1 MEPKRRI
8 EKKSSRTAAY
18 TCMCRAS
25 SYLEKNAHFKSGDYI
40 AVKLLPKCIKILLKS
55 NILNLKGRLS
65 PKGIYPYVIARTKY
79 IDHLFTKA
87 IRNGFEQVLILGAG
101 FDSRA
106 IRLLG
111 FNDHIN
117 VYEIDTDFM
126 IKAKLKQYKKR
137 KISQPENNIFIPIDF
152 NKEVLSTKLNENGF
166 KGNKKTL
173 FILEGLIMYLSKEEV
188 KEILKLIYDY
198 SSSGSLVVFDYVYA
212 SVLRREKKYYGE
224 KAIYRRVKKDKEQWI
239 FGIEEG
245 KIGDFLQDHKLS
257 LVEHLDSI
265 ALEKKY
271 FIDESG
277 TIKTKINGTHCLVLA
292 KKNNN

>member
-25 SYLEKNAHFKSGDYI
+25 SYLEKDSQFKSGDYI
-40 AVKLLPKCIKILLKS
+40 AVKLLPKFIKILLKS
-55 NILNLKGRLS
+55 NILKLKGRIS
-65 PKGIYPYVIARTKY
+65 PQGIYPYVIARTKY

-87 IRNGFEQVLILGAG
+87 IKNGFEQVLILGSG

-106 IRLLG
+106 IRLLRS
-111 FNDHIN
+111 NDLVN
-117 VYEIDTDFM
+117 VYEIDTYNLM
-126 IKAKLKQYKKR
+126 KAKLKQYKKR
-137 KISQPENNIFIPIDF
+137 NISQPENNIFIPIDF

-173 FILEGLIMYLSKEEV
+173 FILEGLIMYLNKEEV
-188 KEILKLIYDY
+188 KEIFKLIYDY

-212 SVLRREKKYYGE
+212 SVLRRENKYYGE

-239 FGIEEG
+239 FGNEDGE
-245 KIGDFLQDHKLS
+245 IGDFLQDHKLS

-271 FIDESG
+271 FLNESG

-292 KKNNN
+292 